1 MKIIKKIA
9 INLFL
14 IGLYLYFSFF
24 NIVFNFKFQKNII
37 IEIDTSYCKKKKIG
51 GPAAFVKG
59 IKDILPFKTS
69 NCLFLE
75 SENTY
80 SNKKINKYDFLY
92 VPRARFNES
101 YFKKW
106 AKIRESNIIKL
117 KDFYY

>member
-1 MKIIKKIA
+1 MRKII
-9 INLFL
+9 LFF
-14 IGLYLYFSFF
+14 IGLYLYLFFF
-24 NIVFNFKFQKNII
+24 NIVFNFKFQKNIL
-37 IEIDTSYCKKKKIG
+37 IEIDTSYSKKKKVG

-75 SENTY
+75 SENIY
-80 SNKKINKYDFLY
+80 SNKKIDEYDLLY
-92 VPRARFNES
+92 VPIARFKES

-106 AKIRESNIIKL
+106 AKIRESNIIIL